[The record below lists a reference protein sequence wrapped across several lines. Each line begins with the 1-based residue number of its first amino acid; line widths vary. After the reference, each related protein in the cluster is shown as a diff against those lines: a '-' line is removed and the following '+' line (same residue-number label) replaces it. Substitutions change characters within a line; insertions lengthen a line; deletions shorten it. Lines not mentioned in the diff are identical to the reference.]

1 MDSIL
6 ASEKAYLDIAEK
18 RNINYPYIEKALA
31 IVQKFIREKH
41 RILYGGMAIDLNL
54 KSAGQPGIYAE
65 SAIPDYDIMSPNF
78 YEDSLE
84 LADILHQAGLP
95 GVSAINAL
103 HITGRRVRV
112 NFVSVCDMSYIPLE
126 IYNAIPTR
134 TIQNLSKYKGL
145 RVVSPDF
152 QRLDLHRAFSHP
164 YENAPQEVIR
174 QRFAKDQKR
183 FKLLDAQFPLLK
195 EAKEAKGSKETK
207 LGQSEPTLTEKSKD
221 QKRFK
226 LLDAQFPLLKE
237 AKEAKGSKES
247 KESKETK
254 SPKPKASK
262 SDTSFSWKEVEGQAL
277 TGFVAYAILRKYLEY
292 LLAKDSSSSGMTI
305 KIPDDKKK
313 EMRVLLDKVPRHDIR
328 FNENGF
334 DLEWNLPM
342 RPRISL
348 LSTSYEDLLLRLN
361 PLGGP
366 FRHPQRYYNRYLD
379 NLRPRAVRFFWFDHD
394 HPDVAKSQTLEGD
407 TYEMSR
413 NVRETLRSFQELQKL
428 HNLKVSMDI
437 DKLAKDAEDLP
448 AKMTPEDIDTWK
460 DRLGTVWQGMQDDI
474 EANGPAAQTAQ
485 RYVKSLAA
493 VASGKM
499 PKNIPEVEVLD
510 VFGSLVPVF
519 SVRDSFQVLGEMCKL
534 REISP
539 KVKAIPE
546 KVWITQPQYLLM
558 HFLVGAY
565 ERPKHAHV
573 YREYYINTM
582 RMIEIAEVLGMTL
595 FADTPDV
602 SSDPKAWAVYRH
614 IPFFLGTQ
622 TLGTINQNY
631 NLGYVA
637 SMRDKLLTIQG
648 KSNNMNTLRPPF
660 GYYPERAKPHQPF
673 DPSGSPL
680 FQLDGKR
687 CSESQFDALAM
698 KVVTP
703 EVLESKVSDVINVEK
718 SESPIE
724 EAKSETEPAEE
735 AKSETEPAE
744 EAKSETEPAEEAK
757 SGEDD

>member
-18 RNINYPYIEKALA
+18 RNINYPHIEKALA

-183 FKLLDAQFPLLK
+183 FRLLDAQFPLLK
-195 EAKEAKGSKETK
+195 EAKS
-207 LGQSEPTLTEKSKD
+207 
-221 QKRFK
+221 
-226 LLDAQFPLLKE
+226 
-237 AKEAKGSKES
+237 GSKES
-247 KESKETK
+247 KTPK
-254 SPKPKASK
+254 SQAKPA
-262 SDTSFSWKEVEGQAL
+262 FSWKEVEGQAL

-305 KIPDDKKK
+305 KIPEDKKK
-313 EMRVLLDKVPRHDIR
+313 EMRALLDKVPRHDIR
-328 FNENGF
+328 FSESGF

-348 LSTSYEDLLLRLN
+348 LSISYEDLLLRLN

-394 HPDVAKSQTLEGD
+394 HPDVAKLQTLEGD

-413 NVRETLRSFQELQKL
+413 NVRETIRSFQELQKL

-437 DKLAKDAEDLP
+437 DKLVKDAEDLP

-460 DRLGTVWQGMQDDI
+460 DRLGAVWQGMQDDI
-474 EANGPAAQTAQ
+474 EATGPAAQTAQ
-485 RYVKSLAA
+485 RYVKSLAS

-534 REISP
+534 KEIAP
-539 KVKAIPE
+539 KIKAIPE

-558 HFLVGAY
+558 HFLVNAY

-582 RMIEIAEVLGMTL
+582 RMIEIAEILGMTL
-595 FADTPDV
+595 FGDTPDV

-637 SMRDKLLTIQG
+637 SMRDKLMTIQG
-648 KSNNMNTLRPPF
+648 KSSNMSTLRPPF

-680 FQLDGKR
+680 FQLDGER
-687 CSESQFDALAM
+687 CSEAQFDALAM

-703 EVLESKVSDVINVEK
+703 EVLAKRGDPDVVEFVPEPVQK
-718 SESPIE
+718 EEEKIKPE
-724 EAKSETEPAEE
+724 PEEAEADEAKSD
-735 AKSETEPAE
+735 AKSD
-744 EAKSETEPAEEAK
+744 
-757 SGEDD
+757 EDD